1 MISEFEQGAKRRAR
15 ILERLNELVA
25 ETDAEK
31 ARTEAGALLLE
42 YLELIGARDLVAAY
56 KAITSKHYA

>member
-15 ILERLNELVA
+15 ILERLNELAA

-31 ARTEAGALLLE
+31 AHTEADALLLE

-56 KAITSKHYA
+56 KAITLKYYA